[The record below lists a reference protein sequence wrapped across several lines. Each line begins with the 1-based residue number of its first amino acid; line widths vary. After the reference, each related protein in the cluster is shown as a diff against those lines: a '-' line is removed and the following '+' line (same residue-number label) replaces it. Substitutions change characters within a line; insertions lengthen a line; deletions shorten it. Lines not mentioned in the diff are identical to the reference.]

1 MNMLIG
7 RDVYEE
13 MIVEFQNF
21 EVSCCGSR
29 LNDHRYAVQISNFV
43 SFQLSTESAR
53 YHEKLETCKLTGL
66 ARVDKLRRI
75 QLAV

>member
-1 MNMLIG
+1 MDPSEIYTAVMMQHQMNMLIG

-53 YHEKLETCKLTGL
+53 YHENWKP
-66 ARVDKLRRI
+66 VS
-75 QLAV
+75 